1 MKKVKN
7 VIVTLENGKEAIEE
21 NVKNKKNIAVLGAVA
36 TAIGAC
42 ITVTLISA
50 VIFWVSLI
58 YFLGAAMGV
67 ARAHGR
73 R

>member
-7 VIVTLENGKEAIEE
+7 IVVTLENGKEAIEE
-21 NVKNKKNIAVLGAVA
+21 NVKNKKNMAVLGAVA

-42 ITVTLISA
+42 ITVTLIAA
-50 VIFWVSLI
+50 VIFWTSLI
-58 YFLGAAMGV
+58 YFIGAAMGV
-67 ARAHGR
+67 ARAHR

>member
-7 VIVTLENGKEAIEE
+7 VIIALENGKEAIEE
-21 NVKNKKNIAVLGAVA
+21 NVKNKKNMAVLGAVA

-42 ITVTLISA
+42 ITITLIAA
-50 VIFWVSLI
+50 VIFWGSLI
-58 YFLGAAMGV
+58 NFLGAAMEV